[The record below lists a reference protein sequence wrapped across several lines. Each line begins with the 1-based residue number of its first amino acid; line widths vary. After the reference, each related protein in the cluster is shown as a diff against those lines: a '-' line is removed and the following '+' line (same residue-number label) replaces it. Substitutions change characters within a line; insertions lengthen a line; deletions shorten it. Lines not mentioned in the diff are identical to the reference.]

1 MTQMPNYK
9 FQKLDVPYNWV
20 KENNSDEVTYL
31 CFVLRTVLTAKTF
44 NRFQFLPQHDKDL
57 ILEAIVRSVE
67 INSMPQ
73 SNITRMIAKL
83 GAYSNLHTLT
93 QNTIKLISMDPNMK
107 AKLTLLG
114 IKHEV

>member
-9 FQKLDVPYNWV
+9 FQKLDVPYDCV
-20 KENNSDEVTYL
+20 KENNSDEITYL
-31 CFVLRTVLTAKTF
+31 CFVLRTLLTAKTF

-57 ILEAIVRSVE
+57 IIEAIVRATE

-73 SNITRMIAKL
+73 TNLIRMKARL
-83 GAYSNLHTLT
+83 GAYSNLYTLT
-93 QNTIKLISMDPNMK
+93 QNTIKLISKDPTME

-114 IKHEV
+114 IS